1 MLSEPGTVAV
11 CRGIL
16 DASGG
21 FWGTSLW
28 GTETA
33 EWWQGP
39 AEGMGK
45 DIIGQGFLAL
55 LTLDR

>member
-1 MLSEPGTVAV
+1 MLLVV
-11 CRGIL
+11 
-16 DASGG
+16 SGDM
-21 FWGTSLW
+21 
-28 GTETA
+28 ETA

-45 DIIGQGFLAL
+45 DITEQGFLAL

>member
-1 MLSEPGTVAV
+1 MV
-11 CRGIL
+11 
-16 DASGG
+16 SGEM
-21 FWGTSLW
+21 
-28 GTETA
+28 ETA

-45 DIIGQGFLAL
+45 GIIGQGFLAL